1 MTSRLNGSRTQS
13 FVVTLEQAVAE
24 LGRRGMVAI
33 KHGAFMGTLSIGGIA
48 MATNLAGSLLA
59 PAIALATVN
68 VGTDW
73 AQDEGV
79 RDESKVQFYDET
91 WSHVETTGQT
101 CSGRGCYG
109 GTTTTTVFVKLRVQ
123 PQWGADLDA
132 KRVGVAYR
140 DVNGAQGT
148 ATGYYFTTHGD
159 GYEEW
164 HVPVQLTGFHHYIA
178 FNAWYQGGTGGPTWY
193 DDNQGELHLATVN
206 DATHYMVRQSSL
218 DSDVMIDDTGIHGT
232 IFIDVADID
241 YDKDIRL
248 VYTTDNWA
256 TTQELTIG
264 AGAFNAWH
272 WVSDT
277 PFGNSERWALELEL
291 LGSFDHIEY
300 AIVYRHGVVNGADV
314 YEYWDNN
321 YGQNY
326 WVQAAP

>member
-1 MTSRLNGSRTQS
+1 MTSRLNGPRPRS
-13 FVVTLEQAVAE
+13 FVVTLEQTVAE
-24 LGRRGMVAI
+24 LRRRGMVALG
-33 KHGAFMGTLSIGGIA
+33 HGALMGTLAIGGIA

-59 PAIALATVN
+59 PATAVAAVN
-68 VGTDW
+68 EGTDW

-79 RDESKVQFYDET
+79 RDESKVHFYDEA

-101 CSGRGCYG
+101 CGERGCYG

-123 PQWGADLDA
+123 PQWGADLAA
-132 KRVGVAYR
+132 KRVGLVYR
-140 DVNGAQGT
+140 DINGWQGT

-164 HVPVQLTGFHHYIA
+164 HVPVQLSGYHNFIA

-193 DDNQGELHLATVN
+193 DDNEGELHLVKMSE
-206 DATHYMVRQSSL
+206 YYQMVRQITWE
-218 DSDVMIDDTGIHGT
+218 SDVTIDDTGIHGSVVL
-232 IFIDVADID
+232 DVADID

-248 VYTTDNWA
+248 VYTTDGWA

-264 AGAFNAWH
+264 AAELNAWH
-272 WVSDT
+272 WQGDSY
-277 PFGNSERWALELEL
+277 GSRERWQLELEL
-291 LGSFDHIEY
+291 PGSFDHIEY
-300 AIVYRHGVVNGADV
+300 AIVYRHGVVNGASA

-326 WVQAAP
+326 RIEATP